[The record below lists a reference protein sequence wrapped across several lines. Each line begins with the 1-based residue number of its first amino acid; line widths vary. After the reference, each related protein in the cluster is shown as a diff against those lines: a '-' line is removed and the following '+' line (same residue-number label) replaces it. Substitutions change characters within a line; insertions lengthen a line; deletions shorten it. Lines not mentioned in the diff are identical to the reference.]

1 MKSILLVF
9 SFLTFVGILFG
20 QDDVAA
26 EQLRKYEEN
35 ILKEEI
41 NGVYIPIDI
50 DDAMTQLNK
59 IANEESR
66 AKLIG
71 ADEELVVE
79 RLNRGL
85 GKWMISKWNF
95 YEGSRLSHHLKQ
107 QGVSLPTDMSSFL
120 IRTYYRQLNELPLDI
135 EERASAIYDLR
146 KKEQEERNK
155 LKTVRTIPN

>member
-50 DDAMTQLNK
+50 DDAMVQLNK

-71 ADEELVVE
+71 ADEDCLLYTSPSP
-79 RLNRGL
+79 RDRG
-85 GKWMISKWNF
+85 
-95 YEGSRLSHHLKQ
+95 
-107 QGVSLPTDMSSFL
+107 
-120 IRTYYRQLNELPLDI
+120 
-135 EERASAIYDLR
+135 
-146 KKEQEERNK
+146 
-155 LKTVRTIPN
+155 